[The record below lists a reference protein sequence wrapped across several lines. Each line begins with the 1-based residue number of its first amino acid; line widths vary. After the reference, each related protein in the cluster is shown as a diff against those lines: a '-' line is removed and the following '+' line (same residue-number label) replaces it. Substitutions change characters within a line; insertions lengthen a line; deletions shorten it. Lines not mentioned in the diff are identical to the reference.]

1 MENETLRTSII
12 PIFIPHIGCPYRCV
26 FCNQWRITGHAGIPD
41 ASEVRHL
48 IHTYTQGVGK
58 RHWEAAFYGG
68 SFTAIP
74 ASLQE
79 SLLEPAYEA
88 LQAGRIDAI
97 RCSTRKRSCRPTYG
111 SARSLPRWS

>member
-26 FCNQWRITGHAGIPD
+26 FCNQWRITGHAGVPD

-48 IHTYTQGVGK
+48 IYTYTQGVGK

-79 SLLEPAYEA
+79 VCWNRRMKPSGRTHRRHPLLDPVPTASPDPSS
-88 LQAGRIDAI
+88 GV
-97 RCSTRKRSCRPTYG
+97 CS
-111 SARSLPRWS
+111 AMA